1 MRDVYSFITKAVQQV
16 TSNTTSWMKDC
27 ILIPGDS
34 ISEVLI
40 SGADAAGQM
49 AFKCYSICGRIFINY
64 LNKFNSSYINKI
76 DGPYSPMTVL
86 HSIASD
92 KSGFITYS
100 PDLNVIFPAN
110 FTSVINDSDIVV
122 AKVQQFNNN
131 HDINATLIE
140 WSRQGCKVISEC
152 SIELLVDSYNE
163 MNANNDESNLSTA
176 SWILGGSCVL
186 AAAGSIAALV
196 AYKKSK
202 KNADIGI
209 NIDHTEETK
218 KYENMHELPIMETVM
233 KVVAEDQYEVSG
245 AAKDSSVEIVIS

>member
-16 TSNTTSWMKDC
+16 TSNTTSWLKDC
-27 ILIPGDS
+27 MLIPSDS

-64 LNKFNSSYINKI
+64 LNKFNSSYINSV

-92 KSGFITYS
+92 EFGFITYS
-100 PDLNVIFPAN
+100 PDLNLIFPAN

-140 WSRQGCKVISEC
+140 WSKQGCKLISEC
-152 SIELLVDSYNE
+152 SIELLVNGYNE

-176 SWILGGSCVL
+176 SWIVGGVVGGVGGVL
-186 AAAGSIAALV
+186 AVGCIAAL
-196 AYKKSK
+196 AYKKCK
-202 KNADIGI
+202 KNADINI
-209 NIDHTEETK
+209 NIDHIEETK
-218 KYENMHELPIMETVM
+218 KHVNMQELLQIEP
-233 KVVAEDQYEVSG
+233 VVESQYEVSG
-245 AAKDSSVEIVIS
+245 AAKDSSIEIVIS

>member
-16 TSNTTSWMKDC
+16 TSNTTTWMKDC

-163 MNANNDESNLSTA
+163 MNANNNDESNLSTA
-176 SWILGGSCVL
+176 SWIFGGVGVL
-186 AAAGSIAALV
+186 AVSGIAAL
-196 AYKKSK
+196 AYKKYK
-202 KNADIGI
+202 KNADINI
-209 NIDHTEETK
+209 NIDHIEETK
-218 KYENMHELPIMETVM
+218 KYVTMQELLQIEP
-233 KVVAEDQYEVSG
+233 VVESQYEVSG
-245 AAKDSSVEIVIS
+245 AAKDSSVEILA

>member
-1 MRDVYSFITKAVQQV
+1 M
-16 TSNTTSWMKDC
+16 
-27 ILIPGDS
+27 LIPSDS

-64 LNKFNSSYINKI
+64 LNKFNSSYINSV

-92 KSGFITYS
+92 EFGFITYS

-176 SWILGGSCVL
+176 SWIFGGVGIL
-186 AAAGSIAALV
+186 AVGGIAAL
-196 AYKKSK
+196 AYKKYK
-202 KNADIGI
+202 KNADINI
-209 NIDHTEETK
+209 NIDHIEETK
-218 KYENMHELPIMETVM
+218 KYVNMQELLQIEP
-233 KVVAEDQYEVSG
+233 VVESQYEVSG

>member
-1 MRDVYSFITKAVQQV
+1 MRDVYSTITRAVQQV

-40 SGADAAGQM
+40 SGADAAGNM
-49 AFKCYSICGRIFINY
+49 AFKCYSICGRMFINY
-64 LNKFNSSYINKI
+64 LNKFNSSYINSI
-76 DGPYSPMTVL
+76 DGPYSSMTVL
-86 HSIASD
+86 HNLASNKD
-92 KSGFITYS
+92 AIIKDNQS
-100 PDLNVIFPAN
+100 LNLIFPAN
-110 FTSVINDSDIVV
+110 FTSVINDNNILV
-122 AKVQQFNNN
+122 AKVHASNNY
-131 HDINATLIE
+131 DINATLIE

-152 SIELLVDSYNE
+152 SIELLVDGYNE
-163 MNANNDESNLSTA
+163 MNANNNDESNLSTA

-186 AAAGSIAALV
+186 AAAGGIAALV

-202 KNADIGI
+202 KNADINI
-209 NIDHTEETK
+209 NIDHIEETK

-245 AAKDSSVEIVIS
+245 AAKDSSVEIVA

>member
-1 MRDVYSFITKAVQQV
+1 MRDVYSTITRAVQQV

-27 ILIPGDS
+27 MLIPGDS
-34 ISEVLI
+34 IREVLI

-49 AFKCYSICGRIFINY
+49 AFKCYSICGRMFINY
-64 LNKFNSSYINKI
+64 LNRFNSSYINSI

-86 HSIASD
+86 HSTASD
-92 KSGFITYS
+92 EFGFITYS

-152 SIELLVDSYNE
+152 SIELLVDGYNE
-163 MNANNDESNLSTA
+163 MNANNNDESNLSTA
-176 SWILGGSCVL
+176 SLILGGSCVL
-186 AAAGSIAALV
+186 AAAGGIAALV
-196 AYKKSK
+196 YKKCK
-202 KNADIGI
+202 KNADINI
-209 NIDHTEETK
+209 NIDHIEETK
-218 KYENMHELPIMETVM
+218 KYVNMQELLQIEP
-233 KVVAEDQYEVSG
+233 VVESQYEVSG

>member
-27 ILIPGDS
+27 VLIPGDS
-34 ISEVLI
+34 IREVLI

-64 LNKFNSSYINKI
+64 LNKFNSSYINSV

-92 KSGFITYS
+92 EFGFITYS
-100 PDLNVIFPAN
+100 PDLNLIFPAN

-140 WSRQGCKVISEC
+140 LSRQGCKSISEC

-163 MNANNDESNLSTA
+163 MNANNDESNLLSTTS
-176 SWILGGSCVL
+176 SWILGVSL
-186 AAAGSIAALV
+186 AAGCIATLV
-196 AYKKSK
+196 AYKKCK
-202 KNADIGI
+202 KNADINI
-209 NIDHTEETK
+209 NIDHIEETK
-218 KYENMHELPIMETVM
+218 NHENMQELLQIEP
-233 KVVAEDQYEVSG
+233 VVESQYELSG
-245 AAKDSSVEIVIS
+245 AAKDSSIEIVIS

>member
-1 MRDVYSFITKAVQQV
+1 
-16 TSNTTSWMKDC
+16 MKDC
-27 ILIPGDS
+27 VLIPGDS
-34 ISEVLI
+34 IREVLI

-64 LNKFNSSYINKI
+64 LNKFNSSYINSV

-92 KSGFITYS
+92 EFGFITYS
-100 PDLNVIFPAN
+100 PDLNLIFPAN

-140 WSRQGCKVISEC
+140 LSRQGCKSISEC

-163 MNANNDESNLSTA
+163 MNANNDESNLLSTTA
-176 SWILGGSCVL
+176 SWILGVSL
-186 AAAGSIAALV
+186 AAGCIATLV
-196 AYKKSK
+196 AYKKCK
-202 KNADIGI
+202 KMQI
-209 NIDHTEETK
+209 
-218 KYENMHELPIMETVM
+218 
-233 KVVAEDQYEVSG
+233 
-245 AAKDSSVEIVIS
+245 

>member
-49 AFKCYSICGRIFINY
+49 AFKCYSICGRILINY

-163 MNANNDESNLSTA
+163 MNANNNESNLSTTA
-176 SWILGGSCVL
+176 SWILSGSL
-186 AAAGSIAALV
+186 AAAGCIAALV
-196 AYKKSK
+196 AYKKCK
-202 KNADIGI
+202 KNADINI
-209 NIDHTEETK
+209 NIDHIEETK

>member
-27 ILIPGDS
+27 MLIPSDS

-49 AFKCYSICGRIFINY
+49 AFKCYSICGRMFINY
-64 LNKFNSSYINKI
+64 LNRFNSSYINSV

-92 KSGFITYS
+92 EFGFITYS

-152 SIELLVDSYNE
+152 SIELLVDGYNE
-163 MNANNDESNLSTA
+163 MNANNNDESNLSTA

-186 AAAGSIAALV
+186 AAAVGIAALA
-196 AYKKSK
+196 AYKKSKKSK
-202 KNADIGI
+202 KNADINI
-209 NIDHTEETK
+209 NIDHIEETK
-218 KYENMHELPIMETVM
+218 KYENTQVLLQIEP
-233 KVVAEDQYEVSG
+233 VAESQYEVSGG
-245 AAKDSSVEIVIS
+245 AAKDSSVEIVA

>member
-1 MRDVYSFITKAVQQV
+1 MRDVYSTITRAVQQV

-27 ILIPGDS
+27 MLIPSDS

-49 AFKCYSICGRIFINY
+49 AFKCYSICGRMFINY
-64 LNKFNSSYINKI
+64 LNRFNSSYINSV

-92 KSGFITYS
+92 EFGFITYS

-122 AKVQQFNNN
+122 AKVHQFNNN

-176 SWILGGSCVL
+176 SWIFGVGVL
-186 AAAGSIAALV
+186 AVGGIAAL
-196 AYKKSK
+196 AYKKYK
-202 KNADIGI
+202 KNADINI
-209 NIDHTEETK
+209 NIDHIEETK
-218 KYENMHELPIMETVM
+218 KYVNMQELLQIEP
-233 KVVAEDQYEVSG
+233 VVESQYEVSG

>member
-1 MRDVYSFITKAVQQV
+1 MRDAYSFITRAVQQV

-27 ILIPGDS
+27 MLIPGDS

-86 HSIASD
+86 HSITSD

-122 AKVQQFNNN
+122 AKVHQFNNN

-176 SWILGGSCVL
+176 SWIFGGVGVL
-186 AAAGSIAALV
+186 AVGGIAAL
-196 AYKKSK
+196 AYKKYK
-202 KNADIGI
+202 KNADINI
-209 NIDHTEETK
+209 NIDHIEETK

>member
-16 TSNTTSWMKDC
+16 TSNTTTWMKDC

-34 ISEVLI
+34 IREVLI

-64 LNKFNSSYINKI
+64 LNKFNSSYINSV

-92 KSGFITYS
+92 EFGFITYS

-131 HDINATLIE
+131 HDINATLME
-140 WSRQGCKVISEC
+140 WSKQGCKLISEC
-152 SIELLVDSYNE
+152 SIELLVNGYNE

-176 SWILGGSCVL
+176 SWILSGSL
-186 AAAGSIAALV
+186 AAAGCIAALV
-196 AYKKSK
+196 AYKKCK
-202 KNADIGI
+202 KNADINI
-209 NIDHTEETK
+209 NIDHIEETK
-218 KYENMHELPIMETVM
+218 KHVNMQELLQIEP
-233 KVVAEDQYEVSG
+233 VVESQYEVSG

>member
-27 ILIPGDS
+27 MLIPSDS

-49 AFKCYSICGRIFINY
+49 AFKCYSICGRMFINY
-64 LNKFNSSYINKI
+64 LNRFNSSYINSV

-92 KSGFITYS
+92 EFGFITYS

-163 MNANNDESNLSTA
+163 MNANNNESNLSTTA
-176 SWILGGSCVL
+176 SWILSGSL
-186 AAAGSIAALV
+186 AAAGCIAALV
-196 AYKKSK
+196 AYKKCK
-202 KNADIGI
+202 KNADINI
-209 NIDHTEETK
+209 NIDHIEETK